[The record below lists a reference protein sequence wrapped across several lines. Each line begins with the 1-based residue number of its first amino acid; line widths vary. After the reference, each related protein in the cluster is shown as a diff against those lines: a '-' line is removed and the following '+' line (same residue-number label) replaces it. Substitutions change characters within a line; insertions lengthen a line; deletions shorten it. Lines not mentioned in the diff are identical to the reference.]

1 MHDKDKIL
9 IKTYKDY
16 NAIAEKFSSARRNV
30 WPEFNFLFKDVKK
43 DERVLDL
50 GCGNGRFYENL
61 KNTNYTGIDNS
72 EKLIEIARRNYRG
85 VDFRIASAL
94 DIPFKENEFDKV
106 FSFAVLHHIPKEYHN
121 IFVKEIK
128 RVLKDDGIL
137 ILTVWN
143 LKDRKEKLDVKK
155 INEKEILIPWHGA
168 EDHYF
173 YVFELNELKELF
185 KDFKIISEG
194 EIKIK
199 KFSNYYLILKKNEK
213 K

>member
-30 WPEFNFLFKDVKK
+30 WSEFDFLFKDVKK

-50 GCGNGRFYENL
+50 GCGNGRFCENL

-72 EKLIEIARRNYRG
+72 EKLIEIARKNYKG

-199 KFSNYYLILKKNEK
+199 KFSNYYLILKKE
-213 K
+213 

>member
-1 MHDKDKIL
+1 MW
-9 IKTYKDY
+9 
-16 NAIAEKFSSARRNV
+16 S
-30 WPEFNFLFKDVKK
+30 EFDFLFKDVKK

-50 GCGNGRFYENL
+50 GCGNGRFCENL

-72 EKLIEIARRNYRG
+72 EKLIEIARKNYKG

-199 KFSNYYLILKKNEK
+199 KFSNYYLILKKE
-213 K
+213 

>member
-30 WPEFNFLFKDVKK
+30 WPEFDFLFKDVKK

-50 GCGNGRFYENL
+50 GCGNGRFCENL

-72 EKLIEIARRNYRG
+72 EKLIEIARKNYKG

-199 KFSNYYLILKKNEK
+199 KFSNYYLILKKE
-213 K
+213 

>member
-1 MHDKDKIL
+1 MHNSDKIL

-30 WPEFNFLFKDVKK
+30 WSEFDFLFKDVKK

-50 GCGNGRFYENL
+50 GCGNGRFCENL

-72 EKLIEIARRNYRG
+72 EKLIEIARKNYKG

-199 KFSNYYLILKKNEK
+199 KFSNYYLILKKE
-213 K
+213 